1 MCPMS
6 DWASDV
12 TILGIFFPIEGG
24 QGYPTVDGK
33 SFAMKHL
40 IQTQPD
46 KLLSTTQVK
55 FNCRKAAGLSN
66 LHQLV

>member
-1 MCPMS
+1 MS

-12 TILGIFFPIEGG
+12 NILGIFFPIEGG

-40 IQTQPD
+40 IVRNFLFIAFFVQCSGES
-46 KLLSTTQVK
+46 KS
-55 FNCRKAAGLSN
+55 
-66 LHQLV
+66 